1 MGKSDECLRKL
12 LMFDILYPWLKA
24 FHLIAVIFWMA
35 GLLYLPRLFVY
46 HSVAKSGGE
55 LEAKMEEAEAK
66 LLRIIMN
73 PAMMTAFFLGL
84 VLMAYKAMS
93 GGIAIWLWI
102 KIALAFSL
110 IFYHGFLAKTRKVFL
125 NDGRPKSEKF
135 FRRINEVPALVTVVI
150 VILAIVKPF

>member
-1 MGKSDECLRKL
+1 
-12 LMFDILYPWLKA
+12 MFDTLYPWLKA

-66 LLRIIMN
+66 LLRIIMT
-73 PAMMTAFFLGL
+73 PAMMTAFILGL
-84 VLMAYKAMS
+84 ILIGYNAAS
-93 GGIAIWLWI
+93 GGVALWLWV
-102 KIALAFSL
+102 KVALAFSL
-110 IFYHGFLAKTRKVFL
+110 IFYHGFLSKTRKGFL
-125 NDGRPKSEKF
+125 NGGRPKSEKF

-150 VILAIVKPF
+150 VILAIVQPF